1 MPKRTHVRK
10 ARCDIALLI
19 DQEAGHRGRKGV
31 FVPDRN
37 SVEAYLLA
45 ELSARHGRVVVVPF
59 ETDVSATVAALAA
72 LKPRLVFNLTECLD
86 GNRRLDHAIAGVL
99 DLMALPYTGTGPAGL
114 LLARDK
120 ALSKHIVA
128 SRGVAVP
135 RYVVAARVPD
145 LRCHGLAFPVI
156 VKPQFGD
163 ASEGIS
169 RAALVR
175 DDAALR
181 TRVRALVQR
190 LRQPVIC
197 EEFVPGRDL
206 YVGLIG
212 NGRPEVVRPVELV
225 IGRRHRTAPLFATEQ
240 LKGSGSYRT
249 RWRVG
254 WRRARLPEALLAQI
268 RRASRAVFAALEFR
282 DYGRVDFRLAPDG
295 RLVFIEANPNPDL
308 HPHAYGNHFNLGG
321 GPYRDLVERIVR
333 AARRR
338 CAAEG

>member
-1 MPKRTHVRK
+1 MPRHPKART
-10 ARCDIALLI
+10 ARCDIALLV
-19 DQEAGHRGRKGV
+19 DQEAGHRGRDGA

-45 ELSARHGRVVVVPF
+45 ELVARHGRVVAVPF
-59 ETDVSATVAALAA
+59 ESDVAATVAALAA
-72 LKPRLVFNLTECLD
+72 LKPRLVFNITECLD
-86 GNRRLDHAIAGVL
+86 GNRRLDHSIAGVL
-99 DLMALPYTGTGPAGL
+99 DLMGLAYTGTGPAGL

-135 RYVVAARVPD
+135 RYVVATGMGD
-145 LRCHGLAFPVI
+145 LRHHGLAFPLI

-163 ASEGIS
+163 ASEAIS

-181 TRVRALVQR
+181 ARVRAVTRR
-190 LRQPVIC
+190 LGSVIC

-212 NGRPEVVRPVELV
+212 NARPEVVQPVELV
-225 IGRRHRTAPLFATEQ
+225 IGRRHRAAPLFATEQ

-249 RWRVG
+249 RWRVS
-254 WRRARLPEALLAQI
+254 WRRARLPDALLAQI